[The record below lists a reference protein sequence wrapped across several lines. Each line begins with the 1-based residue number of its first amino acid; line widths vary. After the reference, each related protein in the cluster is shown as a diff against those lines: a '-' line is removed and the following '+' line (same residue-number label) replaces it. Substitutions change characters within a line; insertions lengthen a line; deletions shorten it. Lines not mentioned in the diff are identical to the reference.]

1 VRWSEPLGPRPT
13 LRLQPR
19 ATKNKALLENIIAE
33 LNSTHRQPNEH
44 LASKAR
50 AEAVAYSKGL
60 PGEPPTYPSASF
72 SVMSSKL
79 FKPLKIGNAQLQ
91 NRIVMAPLTRFR
103 ADDNHVPLPFVAE
116 YYSQRGSVSGTLLIA
131 EATLIAPQAG
141 GYPNIPGIYS
151 DA

>member
-1 VRWSEPLGPRPT
+1 
-13 LRLQPR
+13 
-19 ATKNKALLENIIAE
+19 
-33 LNSTHRQPNEH
+33 
-44 LASKAR
+44 
-50 AEAVAYSKGL
+50 
-60 PGEPPTYPSASF
+60 
-72 SVMSSKL
+72 MSSKL

-131 EATLIAPQAG
+131 EATLTAPQAG